1 MTYMKPIAGH
11 SSTKWIRYY
20 LFKNGR
26 ALDKDFLNLTD
37 RDWKGRDWAKV
48 MDQTREIFGNDIPVK
63 KDGTVRTYEHIIISL
78 DEKDGGVDLE
88 DFRDFVNEWASKW
101 FDSRGPE
108 GEGIGRFEVAI
119 AYHNDNKARATDGK
133 QGILHAHLV
142 INNTELETKR
152 RISGLLTTK
161 VVQAMRADLQTMS
174 LERGWHAF
182 ATDGKSYTQS
192 EMTAKGLQVS
202 RGKRLDRAM
211 AALDNVL
218 ANEAKGAQYED
229 LGKAMMDRMEERVSV
244 NKMIPETYD
253 DAAPN
258 EPNDKAPETQGARPS
273 HAGDIE
279 GFSYTTMRT
288 DDGRVLRLV
297 VPRGF
302 GDSDTMAER
311 QIESREGWS
320 WKDDIRDR
328 VDIAA
333 RISKGPADFASK
345 LGELG
350 ITVNYNRNGDLVY
363 HHPSD
368 PATRKVKGSTLGK
381 RYAASSIEQTMAEK
395 YASRRQRA
403 QALVGRERWMNED
416 ERAAALAIAKAAA
429 PCTRE
434 GAELMSRLKST
445 IEQNDS
451 APRDQSRRG
460 TNVEYP
466 SSLANSLGIEYPKT
480 SSAGDG
486 RRKKMTE
493 EEILEA
499 MADVRD
505 EKGYGGL
512 AANNPTGTSPKSNSS
527 RQQEDAAEIQ
537 KSKHH

>member
-1 MTYMKPIAGH
+1 MTYMKPLSGH
-11 SSTKWIRYY
+11 SSVKWIRYY
-20 LFKNGR
+20 LFKNDR

-48 MDQTREIFGNDIPVK
+48 MDRTREIFGNNVPVK
-63 KDGTVRTYEHIIISL
+63 KDAKVRTYEHMIISL
-78 DEKDGGVDLE
+78 DEKDNGVELD

-119 AYHNDNKARATDGK
+119 AYHDDNTAREADGK
-133 QGILHAHLV
+133 QGILHAHIV

-192 EMTAKGLQVS
+192 EMDAKGLKVS

-218 ANEAKGAQYED
+218 VNEAKGAQQENFGD
-229 LGKAMMDRMEERVSV
+229 ALQKQLDERRPVE
-244 NKMIPETYD
+244 KLIPETYD
-253 DAAPN
+253 DIAVGKSQPIVGDN
-258 EPNDKAPETQGARPS
+258 KANSSSGNK
-273 HAGDIE
+273 

-288 DDGRVLRLV
+288 DDGRVMRLV
-297 VPRGF
+297 VPHGF
-302 GDSDTMAER
+302 GDSETMAER
-311 QIESREGWS
+311 QIETREGWS

-328 VDIAA
+328 VDVAV

-350 ITVNYNRNGDLVY
+350 IKVNYNRDGDLIY

-368 PATRKVKGSTLGK
+368 PASRKVKGSTLGK
-381 RYAASSIEQTMAEK
+381 KYAAVSIEQAIAEK
-395 YASRRQRA
+395 YTSQRQRV
-403 QALVGRERWMNED
+403 QGLSNRERWMNDD
-416 ERAAALAIAKAAA
+416 ERAAALAIAKAAI

-434 GAELMSRLKST
+434 GAELIGRLKST

-451 APRDQSRRG
+451 APRDEIRRG
-460 TNVEYP
+460 GKAEYP
-466 SSLANSLGIEYPKT
+466 SSLASSLGIEYPKP
-480 SSAGDG
+480 SAAGDG

-499 MADVRD
+499 MADIRD
-505 EKGYGGL
+505 EKGFGGL
-512 AANNPTGTSPKSNSS
+512 AANNPTSS
-527 RQQEDAAEIQ
+527 SSKPNTGQQQEDATEIQ
-537 KSKHH
+537 KTKHH

>member
-1 MTYMKPIAGH
+1 MTYMKILSGH
-11 SSTKWIRYY
+11 SSAKWIRYY
-20 LFKNGR
+20 LFKNDR

-48 MDQTREIFGNDIPVK
+48 MDRTREIFGNNVSVK
-63 KDGTVRTYEHIIISL
+63 KNTKVRTYEHMIISL
-78 DEKDGGVDLE
+78 DEKDDGVELD

-108 GEGIGRFEVAI
+108 GQGIGRFEVAI
-119 AYHNDNKARATDGK
+119 AYHDDNTAREAEGK

-152 RISGLLTTK
+152 RISGLRTTK

-182 ATDGKSYTQS
+182 ATDGKSYTQA
-192 EMTAKGLQVS
+192 EMDAKGLKVS

-218 ANEAKGAQYED
+218 VNEAKGAQQENFGD
-229 LGKAMMDRMEERVSV
+229 ALQKQLDERRPVE
-244 NKMIPETYD
+244 KLIPETYD
-253 DAAPN
+253 DIAAAKSQPTAGEN
-258 EPNDKAPETQGARPS
+258 KANSSSENK
-273 HAGDIE
+273 
-279 GFSYTTMRT
+279 GFSYTSMRT
-288 DDGRVLRLV
+288 EDGRVLRLV
-297 VPRGF
+297 VPHGF
-302 GDSDTMAER
+302 GDSETMAER
-311 QIESREGWS
+311 QIETREGWS

-328 VDIAA
+328 VDVAV

-350 ITVNYNRNGDLVY
+350 IKVNYNRDGDLIY

-368 PATRKVKGSTLGK
+368 PASRKVKGSTLGK
-381 RYAASSIEQTMAEK
+381 QYAATSIEQVIAEK
-395 YASRRQRA
+395 HTSQRQRA
-403 QALVGRERWMNED
+403 QSLPSRERWMNDD
-416 ERAAALAIAKAAA
+416 ERAAALAIAKAAL

-434 GAELMSRLKST
+434 GAELMGRLKST

-451 APRDQSRRG
+451 ATRDEIRHG
-460 TNVEYP
+460 MGVEYP
-466 SSLANSLGIEYPKT
+466 SSLANSLGIEYPKPST
-480 SSAGDG
+480 AGDG

-499 MADVRD
+499 MADIRD
-505 EKGYGGL
+505 EKGFGGL
-512 AANNPTGTSPKSNSS
+512 AANNPTNSTTKPNS
-527 RQQEDAAEIQ
+527 GQQQEDAAEIQ

>member
-1 MTYMKPIAGH
+1 MTYMKPLSGH
-11 SSTKWIRYY
+11 SSVKWIRYY
-20 LFKNGR
+20 LFKNDR

-48 MDQTREIFGNDIPVK
+48 MDRTREIFGNNVPVK
-63 KDGTVRTYEHIIISL
+63 KDAKVRTYEHMIISL
-78 DEKDGGVDLE
+78 DEKDGGVELD

-119 AYHNDNKARATDGK
+119 AYHDDNTARAADGK
-133 QGILHAHLV
+133 RGILHAHLV

-161 VVQAMRADLQTMS
+161 VIQAMRADLQTMS

-182 ATDGKSYTQS
+182 ATDGKSYTQA
-192 EMTAKGLQVS
+192 EMDAKGLQVS

-211 AALDNVL
+211 VALDNVL
-218 ANEAKGAQYED
+218 ANEAKGAQDAD
-229 LGKAMMDRMEERVSV
+229 LGKAMMERMEERYPVRRMV
-244 NKMIPETYD
+244 PETYGGPSPEKT
-253 DAAPN
+253 APV
-258 EPNDKAPETQGARPS
+258 EAETGTAQP
-273 HAGDIE
+273 GDVP

-288 DDGRVLRLV
+288 EDGKVLRLV

-311 QIESREGWS
+311 QIERREGWS

-328 VDIAA
+328 VDVAV
-333 RISKGPADFASK
+333 RISKGPADFAAK
-345 LGELG
+345 LAELG
-350 ITVNYNRNGDLVY
+350 ITVNYNRNGDFVY

-368 PATRKVKGSTLGK
+368 PETRKVKGSTLGR
-381 RYAASSIEQTMAEK
+381 RYAAQSIEQSMAEK

-403 QALVGRERWMNED
+403 QGLVGRERWMNED
-416 ERAAALAIAKAAA
+416 ERAAALAIAKAAK

-434 GAELMSRLKST
+434 GAELMGRLKST

-451 APRDQSRRG
+451 APRDQTRRG
-460 TNVEYP
+460 SNVEYP
-466 SSLANSLGIEYPKT
+466 SSLASSLGIEYPKA
-480 SSAGDG
+480 SASGDG
-486 RRKKMTE
+486 RRKRMTE

-512 AANNPTGTSPKSNSS
+512 AANNPTGTSPKPNGS
-527 RQQEDAAEIQ
+527 RQQEDATEIQ

>member
-1 MTYMKPIAGH
+1 MTYMKILSGH
-11 SSTKWIRYY
+11 SSAKWIRYY
-20 LFKNGR
+20 LFKNDR
-26 ALDKDFLNLTD
+26 AIDKDFLNLTD

-48 MDQTREIFGNDIPVK
+48 MDRTREIFGNDAPVK
-63 KDGTVRTYEHIIISL
+63 KDTKVRTYEHFIISL
-78 DEKDGGVDLE
+78 DEKDDGVELD

-108 GEGIGRFEVAI
+108 GQGIGRFEVAI
-119 AYHNDNKARATDGK
+119 AYHDDNTAREAEGK

-152 RISGLLTTK
+152 RISGLRTTK

-182 ATDGKSYTQS
+182 ATDGKSYTQA
-192 EMTAKGLQVS
+192 EMDAKGLKVS

-218 ANEAKGAQYED
+218 ANEAKGAQIED
-229 LGKAMMDRMEERVSV
+229 FSEAMQDQLDERHPVD
-244 NKMIPETYD
+244 KLIPETFTVG
-253 DAAPN
+253 AAPSSQPKVG
-258 EPNDKAPETQGARPS
+258 EAGPTASDKVS
-273 HAGDIE
+273 

-288 DDGRVLRLV
+288 DDGRVMRLV
-297 VPRGF
+297 VPHGF
-302 GDSDTMAER
+302 GDSETMAER
-311 QIESREGWS
+311 QIETREGWS

-328 VDIAA
+328 VDVAM

-350 ITVNYNRNGDLVY
+350 IKVNYNREGDLIY

-368 PATRKVKGSTLGK
+368 PASRKVKGSTLGK
-381 RYAASSIEQTMAEK
+381 QYAATSIEQVIAEK
-395 YASRRQRA
+395 HTSQRQRS
-403 QALVGRERWMNED
+403 QSLPSRERWMNDD
-416 ERAAALAIAKAAA
+416 ERAAALAIAKAAI

-434 GAELMSRLKST
+434 GAELIGRLKST

-451 APRDQSRRG
+451 AARDEIRHG
-460 TNVEYP
+460 MGVEYP
-466 SSLANSLGIEYPKT
+466 SSLANSLGIEYPKHT
-480 SSAGDG
+480 TAGDS

-499 MADVRD
+499 MADIRD
-505 EKGYGGL
+505 EKGFGGL
-512 AANNPTGTSPKSNSS
+512 AANNPTNSTTKSNSGQ
-527 RQQEDAAEIQ
+527 QQEDAAEIQ

>member
-1 MTYMKPIAGH
+1 MTYMKVLSGH
-11 SSTKWIRYY
+11 SSAKWIRYY
-20 LFKNGR
+20 LFKNDR

-48 MDQTREIFGNDIPVK
+48 MDRTREIFGNNVPVK
-63 KDGTVRTYEHIIISL
+63 KDTKVRTYEHMIISL
-78 DEKDGGVDLE
+78 DEKDDGVELD

-119 AYHNDNKARATDGK
+119 AYHDDNKARGVQGK
-133 QGILHAHLV
+133 QGILHAHIV

-152 RISGLLTTK
+152 RISGLRTTK

-192 EMTAKGLQVS
+192 EMDAKGLKVS

-218 ANEAKGAQYED
+218 ANEAKGAQIED
-229 LGKAMMDRMEERVSV
+229 FGEAMQDQLDERRSV
-244 NKMIPETYD
+244 DKLIPETFTGGT
-253 DAAPN
+253 APSSQPKADN
-258 EPNDKAPETQGARPS
+258 ADPPSSDKVSGL
-273 HAGDIE
+273 
-279 GFSYTTMRT
+279 SYTTMRT
-288 DDGRVLRLV
+288 DDGRVMRLV
-297 VPRGF
+297 VPHGF

-311 QIESREGWS
+311 QIENREGWS

-328 VDIAA
+328 VDIAM

-350 ITVNYNRNGDLVY
+350 IQINYNRNGDIVY

-368 PATRKVKGSTLGK
+368 PVSRKVKGSTLGK
-381 RYAASSIEQTMAEK
+381 RYAAESIEQSMAEK
-395 YASRRQRA
+395 YAGRRQRTQGIA
-403 QALVGRERWMNED
+403 GRERWMDDD
-416 ERAAALAIAKAAA
+416 ERSAALAIAKAAV

-434 GAELMSRLKST
+434 GAELMDRLKST
-445 IEQNDS
+445 IEKNDS
-451 APRDQSRRG
+451 IPREQVSRG
-460 TNVEYP
+460 NNVEYP
-466 SSLANSLGIEYPKT
+466 SSLANSLGIEYPKAY
-480 SSAGDG
+480 SGGDSH
-486 RRKKMTE
+486 RKKKTE

-499 MADVRD
+499 MADMRD

-512 AANNPTGTSPKSNSS
+512 AANNPTGTSSNSGNS
-527 RQQEDAAEIQ
+527 QHQEDATEIQ

>member
-1 MTYMKPIAGH
+1 MTYMKPLSGH
-11 SSTKWIRYY
+11 SSVKWIRYY
-20 LFKNGR
+20 LFKNDR

-48 MDQTREIFGNDIPVK
+48 MDRTREIFGNNVPVK
-63 KDGTVRTYEHIIISL
+63 KDTKVRTYEHMIISL
-78 DEKDGGVDLE
+78 DEKDNGVELD

-119 AYHNDNKARATDGK
+119 AYHDDNKARGVQGK
-133 QGILHAHLV
+133 QGILHAHIV

-182 ATDGKSYTQS
+182 ATDGKSYTQA
-192 EMTAKGLQVS
+192 EMDAKGLQVS

-211 AALDNVL
+211 AALDRVL
-218 ANEAKGAQYED
+218 ANEARGAQIKDYGD
-229 LGKAMMDRMEERVSV
+229 AMQEKMEETYSV
-244 NKMIPETYD
+244 EKMIPETYTGSESSSLRLKVGKAD
-253 DAAPN
+253 PTKSN
-258 EPNDKAPETQGARPS
+258 EI
-273 HAGDIE
+273 AGL
-279 GFSYTTMRT
+279 SYTTMTT
-288 DDGRVLRLV
+288 DDGRMMRLV

-311 QIESREGWS
+311 QIETREGWT

-328 VDIAA
+328 VDVAM
-333 RISKGPADFASK
+333 RISKDPVDFATK
-345 LGELG
+345 LNELG
-350 ITVNYNRNGDLVY
+350 VQINYNRDGDLVY

-368 PATRKVKGSTLGK
+368 PISRKVKGLTLG
-381 RYAASSIEQTMAEK
+381 RQYTAESIEQTMAEK
-395 YASRRQRA
+395 YGDRRQRA
-403 QALVGRERWMNED
+403 HNLPGRERWMTED
-416 ERAAALAIAKAAA
+416 ERSAALAITKAAM

-434 GAELMSRLKST
+434 GTELMNRLKSA
-445 IEQNDS
+445 IAKNDS
-451 APRDQSRRG
+451 APRKQMSHVS
-460 TNVEYP
+460 NVEYP

-493 EEILEA
+493 DEILEA
-499 MADVRD
+499 MADIRD
-505 EKGYGGL
+505 EKGHGGL
-512 AANNPTGTSPKSNSS
+512 AANNPTGTSSNTGIS
-527 RQQEDAAEIQ
+527 QHQEDATEIQ
-537 KSKHH
+537 KTKHH

>member
-1 MTYMKPIAGH
+1 MTYMKILSGH
-11 SSTKWIRYY
+11 SSAKWIRYY
-20 LFKNGR
+20 LFKNDR

-48 MDQTREIFGNDIPVK
+48 MDRTREIFGNNVPVK
-63 KDGTVRTYEHIIISL
+63 KDTKVRTYEHFIISL
-78 DEKDGGVDLE
+78 DEKDDGVELD

-108 GEGIGRFEVAI
+108 GQGIGRFEVAI
-119 AYHNDNKARATDGK
+119 AYHDDNKARGVQGK

-152 RISGLLTTK
+152 RISGLRTTK

-182 ATDGKSYTQS
+182 ATDGKSYTQT
-192 EMTAKGLQVS
+192 EMDEKGLKVS

-211 AALDNVL
+211 SALDRVL
-218 ANEAKGAQYED
+218 ANEAKGAQIED
-229 LGKAMMDRMEERVSV
+229 FSEAMQDQLDKRHPID
-244 NKMIPETYD
+244 KLIPETFTVG
-253 DAAPN
+253 AAPSSQPKVG
-258 EPNDKAPETQGARPS
+258 EGDPIASDKVS
-273 HAGDIE
+273 

-288 DDGRVLRLV
+288 EDGRVMRLV
-297 VPRGF
+297 VPHGF
-302 GDSDTMAER
+302 GDSETMAER
-311 QIESREGWS
+311 QIETREGWS

-328 VDIAA
+328 VDVAV

-350 ITVNYNRNGDLVY
+350 IKVNYNREGDLVY

-368 PATRKVKGSTLGK
+368 PASRKVKGSTLGK
-381 RYAASSIEQTMAEK
+381 QYAATSIEQVIAEK
-395 YASRRQRA
+395 HTSQRQRS
-403 QALVGRERWMNED
+403 QSLPSRERWMNDD
-416 ERAAALAIAKAAA
+416 ERAAALAIAKAAI

-434 GAELMSRLKST
+434 GAELMGRLKST

-451 APRDQSRRG
+451 AARDEIRHG
-460 TNVEYP
+460 MGVEYP
-466 SSLANSLGIEYPKT
+466 SSLANSLGIEYPKPST
-480 SSAGDG
+480 VGDS

-499 MADVRD
+499 MADIRD
-505 EKGYGGL
+505 EKGFGGL
-512 AANNPTGTSPKSNSS
+512 AANNPTNSTTKSNSGQ
-527 RQQEDAAEIQ
+527 QQEDAAEIQ

>member
-1 MTYMKPIAGH
+1 MTYMKILSGH
-11 SSTKWIRYY
+11 SSAKWIRYY
-20 LFKNGR
+20 LFKNDR

-48 MDQTREIFGNDIPVK
+48 MDRTREIFGNNVPVK
-63 KDGTVRTYEHIIISL
+63 KNTKVRTYEHMIISL
-78 DEKDGGVDLE
+78 DEKDDGVELD

-108 GEGIGRFEVAI
+108 GQGIGRFEVAI
-119 AYHNDNKARATDGK
+119 AYHDDNTAREAEGK

-152 RISGLLTTK
+152 RISGLRTTK

-182 ATDGKSYTQS
+182 ATDGKSYTQA
-192 EMTAKGLQVS
+192 EMDAKGLKVS

-218 ANEAKGAQYED
+218 VNEAKGAQQENFGD
-229 LGKAMMDRMEERVSV
+229 ALQKQLDERRPVE
-244 NKMIPETYD
+244 KLIPETYD
-253 DAAPN
+253 DIAAAKSQPTAGEN
-258 EPNDKAPETQGARPS
+258 KANSSSENK
-273 HAGDIE
+273 
-279 GFSYTTMRT
+279 GFSYTSMRT
-288 DDGRVLRLV
+288 EDGRVLRLV
-297 VPRGF
+297 VPHGF
-302 GDSDTMAER
+302 GDSETMAER
-311 QIESREGWS
+311 QIETREGWS

-328 VDIAA
+328 VDVAV

-350 ITVNYNRNGDLVY
+350 IKVNYNRDGDLIY

-368 PATRKVKGSTLGK
+368 PASRKVKGSTLGK
-381 RYAASSIEQTMAEK
+381 QYAATSIEQVIAEK
-395 YASRRQRA
+395 HTSQRQRA
-403 QALVGRERWMNED
+403 QSLPSRERWMNDD
-416 ERAAALAIAKAAA
+416 ERAAALAIAKAAI

-434 GAELMSRLKST
+434 GAELMGRLKST

-451 APRDQSRRG
+451 ATRDEIRHG
-460 TNVEYP
+460 MGVEYP
-466 SSLANSLGIEYPKT
+466 SSLANSLGIEYPKPST
-480 SSAGDG
+480 AGDG

-499 MADVRD
+499 MADIRD
-505 EKGYGGL
+505 EKGFGGL
-512 AANNPTGTSPKSNSS
+512 AANNPTNSTTKSNS
-527 RQQEDAAEIQ
+527 RQQQEDAAEIQ
-537 KSKHH
+537 KTKHH

>member
-1 MTYMKPIAGH
+1 MTYMKPLSGH
-11 SSTKWIRYY
+11 SSVKWIRYY
-20 LFKNGR
+20 LFKNDR

-48 MDQTREIFGNDIPVK
+48 MDRTREIFGNNVPVK
-63 KDGTVRTYEHIIISL
+63 KDTKVRTYEHMIISL
-78 DEKDGGVDLE
+78 DEMDNGVEFD

-101 FDSRGPE
+101 FDSRGSK

-119 AYHNDNKARATDGK
+119 AYHDDNTAREAEGK
-133 QGILHAHLV
+133 QGILHAHIV

-182 ATDGKSYTQS
+182 ATDGKSYTQA
-192 EMTAKGLQVS
+192 EMDEKGLKVS

-218 ANEAKGAQYED
+218 ANEAKGAKVED
-229 LGKAMMDRMEERVSV
+229 FGEAMQQQLDERRSV
-244 NKMIPETYD
+244 EKLIPETYTD
-253 DAAPN
+253 SLTASRQPSDGKPDSTN
-258 EPNDKAPETQGARPS
+258 SDKFTGL
-273 HAGDIE
+273 
-279 GFSYTTMRT
+279 SYTTMRT
-288 DDGRVLRLV
+288 DDGRAMRLV

-311 QIESREGWS
+311 QIEQREGWS

-328 VDIAA
+328 VDIAM
-333 RISKGPADFASK
+333 RISKGPNDFASK

-350 ITVNYNRNGDLVY
+350 IQINYNRNGDIVF

-368 PATRKVKGSTLGK
+368 PASRKVKGSTLGK
-381 RYAASSIEQTMAEK
+381 RYAATAIEQTMAEK
-395 YASRRQRA
+395 YVSRRQRA
-403 QALVGRERWMNED
+403 QGLVSRERWMDED
-416 ERAAALAIAKAAA
+416 ERGAALAIAKAAA

-451 APRDQSRRG
+451 APRDKVTSG
-460 TNVEYP
+460 SNVEYP
-466 SSLANSLGIEYPKT
+466 SSLANSLGIEYPKA
-480 SSAGDG
+480 SAAGDG
-486 RRKKMTE
+486 RRKKLTE
-493 EEILEA
+493 EETLEA
-499 MADVRD
+499 MADIRD

-512 AANNPTGTSPKSNSS
+512 AANNPTGTSSNSGNS
-527 RQQEDAAEIQ
+527 HQQEDANEIQ
-537 KSKHH
+537 KTKHH

>member
-1 MTYMKPIAGH
+1 MTYMKILSGH
-11 SSTKWIRYY
+11 SSVKWIRYY
-20 LFKNGR
+20 LFKNDR

-48 MDQTREIFGNDIPVK
+48 MDRTREIFGNNVPVK
-63 KDGTVRTYEHIIISL
+63 KNTKVRTYEHMIISL
-78 DEKDGGVDLE
+78 DEKDDGVELE

-108 GEGIGRFEVAI
+108 GQGIGRFEVAI
-119 AYHNDNKARATDGK
+119 AYHDDNTAREAEGK

-152 RISGLLTTK
+152 RISGLRTTK

-182 ATDGKSYTQS
+182 ATDGKSYTQA
-192 EMTAKGLQVS
+192 EMNAKGLKVS

-211 AALDNVL
+211 AAIDNVL
-218 ANEAKGAQYED
+218 ANEAKGAQIED
-229 LGKAMMDRMEERVSV
+229 FGKAMQDQLDERRPVE
-244 NKMIPETYD
+244 KLIPETYD
-253 DAAPN
+253 DIAVGKSQPTAGEN
-258 EPNDKAPETQGARPS
+258 KANSSSENK
-273 HAGDIE
+273 

-288 DDGRVLRLV
+288 EDGRVLRLV
-297 VPRGF
+297 VPHGF
-302 GDSDTMAER
+302 GDSETMAER
-311 QIESREGWS
+311 QIETREGWS

-328 VDIAA
+328 VDVAV

-350 ITVNYNRNGDLVY
+350 IKVNYNRDGDLIY

-368 PATRKVKGSTLGK
+368 PASRKVKGSTLGK
-381 RYAASSIEQTMAEK
+381 QYAATSIEQVIAEK
-395 YASRRQRA
+395 HTSQRQRA
-403 QALVGRERWMNED
+403 QSLPSRERWMNDD
-416 ERAAALAIAKAAA
+416 ERAAALAIAKAAI

-434 GAELMSRLKST
+434 GAELMGRLKST
-445 IEQNDS
+445 IEQSDS
-451 APRDQSRRG
+451 ATRDEIRHG
-460 TNVEYP
+460 MGVEYP
-466 SSLANSLGIEYPKT
+466 SSLANSLGIEYPKPST
-480 SSAGDG
+480 AGDG

-499 MADVRD
+499 MADIRD
-505 EKGYGGL
+505 EKGFGGL
-512 AANNPTGTSPKSNSS
+512 AANNPTNSTTKSNSGQ
-527 RQQEDAAEIQ
+527 QQEDAVEIQ

>member
-1 MTYMKPIAGH
+1 MTYMKPLSGH
-11 SSTKWIRYY
+11 SSVKWIRYY
-20 LFKNGR
+20 LFKNDR

-48 MDQTREIFGNDIPVK
+48 MDRTREIFGNNVPVK
-63 KDGTVRTYEHIIISL
+63 KDTKVRTYEHIIISL
-78 DEKDGGVDLE
+78 DEKDNGVELD

-108 GEGIGRFEVAI
+108 GEGIGRFQVAI
-119 AYHNDNKARATDGK
+119 AYHDDNKAREAEGK
-133 QGILHAHLV
+133 RGILHAHLV

-161 VVQAMRADLQTMS
+161 VVQAMGADIQSMS

-182 ATDGKSYTQS
+182 ATDGKSYTKT
-192 EMTAKGLQVS
+192 EMDAKGLQVS
-202 RGKRLDRAM
+202 RGKRLNRAM
-211 AALDNVL
+211 QALDKVL
-218 ANEAKGAQYED
+218 ADESKGAQDVD
-229 LGKAMMDRMEERVSV
+229 LGKAMMERMEERYPVR
-244 NKMIPETYD
+244 KMVPETYRGPSPEEANPAETKTG
-253 DAAPN
+253 DAQP
-258 EPNDKAPETQGARPS
+258 
-273 HAGDIE
+273 GDVP

-288 DDGRVLRLV
+288 EDGKVLRLV

-311 QIESREGWS
+311 QIERREGWS

-328 VDIAA
+328 VVVAV
-333 RISKGPADFASK
+333 RISKGPADFAAK
-345 LGELG
+345 LAELG
-350 ITVNYNRNGDLVY
+350 ITVNYNRNGDFVY

-368 PATRKVKGSTLGK
+368 PEARKVKGSTLGR
-381 RYAASSIEQTMAEK
+381 RYAAPSIEQSMAEK

-403 QALVGRERWMNED
+403 QGLASRERWMNED
-416 ERAAALAIAKAAA
+416 ERAAALAIAKAAK

-434 GAELMSRLKST
+434 GAELMGRLKST

-451 APRDQSRRG
+451 APRDQTRG
-460 TNVEYP
+460 GSNVEYP
-466 SSLANSLGIEYPKT
+466 SSLASSFGIDYPKA
-480 SSAGDG
+480 SASGDG
-486 RRKKMTE
+486 RRKRMTE

-512 AANNPTGTSPKSNSS
+512 AANNPTGTSPKSNGS

>member
-1 MTYMKPIAGH
+1 MTYMKPLSGH
-11 SSTKWIRYY
+11 SSVKWIRYY
-20 LFKNGR
+20 LFKNDR

-48 MDQTREIFGNDIPVK
+48 MDRTREIFGNDKPVK
-63 KDGTVRTYEHIIISL
+63 KDTKVRTYEHMIISL
-78 DEKDGGVDLE
+78 DEKDDGVELD

-119 AYHNDNKARATDGK
+119 AYHDDNTAREAEGK

-142 INNTELETKR
+142 INNTELDTKR

-161 VVQAMRADLQTMS
+161 VIQSMRADLQTMS

-182 ATDGKSYTQS
+182 ATDGKSYTQA
-192 EMTAKGLQVS
+192 EMDAKGLKVS

-211 AALDNVL
+211 AAIDNVL
-218 ANEAKGAQYED
+218 ANEAKGAQIED
-229 LGKAMMDRMEERVSV
+229 FGKAMQDQLDERRPVD
-244 NKMIPETYD
+244 KLIPETFMD
-253 DAAPN
+253 DVITSQQSKTGKADSTAPN
-258 EPNDKAPETQGARPS
+258 KVFGL
-273 HAGDIE
+273 
-279 GFSYTTMRT
+279 SYTTMRT
-288 DDGRVLRLV
+288 EDGRVMRLV
-297 VPRGF
+297 VPHGF

-311 QIESREGWS
+311 QIENREGWS

-328 VDIAA
+328 VDIAV

-350 ITVNYNRNGDLVY
+350 IKVNYNRDGDLIY

-368 PATRKVKGSTLGK
+368 PASRKVKGSTLGK
-381 RYAASSIEQTMAEK
+381 QYAATSIEQVIAEK
-395 YASRRQRA
+395 HTSQRQRA
-403 QALVGRERWMNED
+403 QSLPSRERWMNDD
-416 ERAAALAIAKAAA
+416 ERAAALAIVKAAI

-434 GAELMSRLKST
+434 GAELMGRLKST

-451 APRDQSRRG
+451 ATRDEIRHG
-460 TNVEYP
+460 MGVEYP
-466 SSLANSLGIEYPKT
+466 SSLANSLGIEYPKPST
-480 SSAGDG
+480 AGDG

-499 MADVRD
+499 MADIRD
-505 EKGYGGL
+505 EKGFGGL
-512 AANNPTGTSPKSNSS
+512 AANNPTNPTTKSNSGQ
-527 RQQEDAAEIQ
+527 QQEDAAEIQ

>member
-1 MTYMKPIAGH
+1 MTYMKPLSGH
-11 SSTKWIRYY
+11 SSVKWIRYY
-20 LFKNGR
+20 LFKNDR

-48 MDQTREIFGNDIPVK
+48 MDRTREIFGNNVPVK
-63 KDGTVRTYEHIIISL
+63 KDAKVRTYEHMIISL
-78 DEKDGGVDLE
+78 DEKDNGVELD

-101 FDSRGPE
+101 FGSRGPE
-108 GEGIGRFEVAI
+108 GEGIGRFEGAI
-119 AYHNDNKARATDGK
+119 AYHDDNTAREAEGK

-142 INNTELETKR
+142 INNTELDTKR

-182 ATDGKSYTQS
+182 ATDGKSYTQT
-192 EMTAKGLQVS
+192 EMDAKGLKVS

-218 ANEAKGAQYED
+218 VNEAKGAQQENFGD
-229 LGKAMMDRMEERVSV
+229 ALQKQLDERRPVE
-244 NKMIPETYD
+244 KLIPETYD
-253 DAAPN
+253 DIAVGKSQPPAGEN
-258 EPNDKAPETQGARPS
+258 KANSSSENK
-273 HAGDIE
+273 

-297 VPRGF
+297 VPHGF
-302 GDSDTMAER
+302 GDSETMAER
-311 QIESREGWS
+311 QIETREGWS

-328 VDIAA
+328 VDVAV

-350 ITVNYNRNGDLVY
+350 IKVNYNRDGDLIY

-368 PATRKVKGSTLGK
+368 PTSRKVKGSTLGK
-381 RYAASSIEQTMAEK
+381 QYAATSIEQVIAEK
-395 YASRRQRA
+395 HTSQRQRS
-403 QALVGRERWMNED
+403 QSLPSRERWMNDD
-416 ERAAALAIAKAAA
+416 ERAAALAIAKAAI

-434 GAELMSRLKST
+434 GAELMGRLKST

-451 APRDQSRRG
+451 ATRDEIRHG
-460 TNVEYP
+460 MGVEYP
-466 SSLANSLGIEYPKT
+466 SSLANSLGIEYPKPST
-480 SSAGDG
+480 AGDG

-499 MADVRD
+499 MADIRD
-505 EKGYGGL
+505 EKGFGGL
-512 AANNPTGTSPKSNSS
+512 AANNPTNPTTKSNSGQ
-527 RQQEDAAEIQ
+527 QQEDAAEIQ

>member
-1 MTYMKPIAGH
+1 MTYMKPLSGH
-11 SSTKWIRYY
+11 SSVKWIRYY
-20 LFKNGR
+20 LFKNDR

-48 MDQTREIFGNDIPVK
+48 MDRTREIFGNNVPVK
-63 KDGTVRTYEHIIISL
+63 KDAKVRTYEHMIISL
-78 DEKDGGVDLE
+78 DEKDNGVELD

-101 FDSRGPE
+101 LDSRGPE

-119 AYHNDNKARATDGK
+119 AYHDDNTARAADGK
-133 QGILHAHLV
+133 QGILHAHIV

-161 VVQAMRADLQTMS
+161 VIQAMRADLQTMS

-182 ATDGKSYTQS
+182 ATDGNSYTQT
-192 EMTAKGLQVS
+192 EMDAKGLQVS

-218 ANEAKGAQYED
+218 ANEAKGAQDAD
-229 LGKAMMDRMEERVSV
+229 LGKAMMDRMEERYPVR
-244 NKMIPETYD
+244 KMVPETYGGPNPEK
-253 DAAPN
+253 AA
-258 EPNDKAPETQGARPS
+258 AAVTETGNAHP
-273 HAGDIE
+273 GDVP

-288 DDGRVLRLV
+288 EDGKVLRLV

-311 QIESREGWS
+311 QIERREGWS

-328 VDIAA
+328 VDVAV
-333 RISKGPADFASK
+333 RISRGPADFAAK
-345 LGELG
+345 LAELG
-350 ITVNYNRNGDLVY
+350 ITVNYNRNGDFVY

-368 PATRKVKGSTLGK
+368 PEARKVKGSTLGR
-381 RYAASSIEQTMAEK
+381 RYAAQSIEQSMAEK

-403 QALVGRERWMNED
+403 QGLVGRERWMNED
-416 ERAAALAIAKAAA
+416 ERAAALAIAKAAK

-434 GAELMSRLKST
+434 GAELMDRLKST

-451 APRDQSRRG
+451 APRDQTRRG
-460 TNVEYP
+460 SNVEYP
-466 SSLANSLGIEYPKT
+466 SSLASSLGIDYPKA
-480 SSAGDG
+480 SASGDG
-486 RRKKMTE
+486 RRKRMTE

-512 AANNPTGTSPKSNSS
+512 AANNPTGTSPKPNGS
-527 RQQEDAAEIQ
+527 RQQEDATEIQ

>member
-1 MTYMKPIAGH
+1 MTYMKILSGH
-11 SSTKWIRYY
+11 SSAKWIRYY
-20 LFKNGR
+20 LFKNDR

-48 MDQTREIFGNDIPVK
+48 MDRTREIFGNNVPVK
-63 KDGTVRTYEHIIISL
+63 KNTKVRTYEHMIISL
-78 DEKDGGVDLE
+78 DEKDDGVELD

-108 GEGIGRFEVAI
+108 GQGIGRFEVAI
-119 AYHNDNKARATDGK
+119 AYHDDNTAREAEGK

-152 RISGLLTTK
+152 RISGLRTTK

-182 ATDGKSYTQS
+182 ATDGKSYTQA
-192 EMTAKGLQVS
+192 EMDAKGLKVS

-218 ANEAKGAQYED
+218 INEAKGAQQENFGD
-229 LGKAMMDRMEERVSV
+229 ALQKQLDERRPGE
-244 NKMIPETYD
+244 KLIPETYD
-253 DAAPN
+253 DIAAAKSQPTAGEN
-258 EPNDKAPETQGARPS
+258 KANSSSENK
-273 HAGDIE
+273 
-279 GFSYTTMRT
+279 GFSYTSMRT
-288 DDGRVLRLV
+288 EDGRVLRLV
-297 VPRGF
+297 VPHGF
-302 GDSDTMAER
+302 GDSETMAER
-311 QIESREGWS
+311 QIETREGWS

-328 VDIAA
+328 VDVAV

-350 ITVNYNRNGDLVY
+350 IKVNYNRDGDLIY

-368 PATRKVKGSTLGK
+368 PASRKVKGSTLGK
-381 RYAASSIEQTMAEK
+381 QYAATSIEQVIAEK
-395 YASRRQRA
+395 HTSQRQRA
-403 QALVGRERWMNED
+403 QSLPSRERWMNDD
-416 ERAAALAIAKAAA
+416 ERAAALAIAKAAI

-434 GAELMSRLKST
+434 GAELMGRLKST

-451 APRDQSRRG
+451 ATRDEIRHG
-460 TNVEYP
+460 MGVEYP
-466 SSLANSLGIEYPKT
+466 SSLANSLGIEYPKP
-480 SSAGDG
+480 SPAGDG

-499 MADVRD
+499 MADIRD
-505 EKGYGGL
+505 EKGFGGL
-512 AANNPTGTSPKSNSS
+512 AANNPTNSTTKPNS
-527 RQQEDAAEIQ
+527 GQQQEDAAEIQ

>member
-1 MTYMKPIAGH
+1 MTYMKILSGH
-11 SSTKWIRYY
+11 SSVKWIRYY
-20 LFKNGR
+20 LFKNDR

-48 MDQTREIFGNDIPVK
+48 MDRTREIFGNNVPVK
-63 KDGTVRTYEHIIISL
+63 KNTKVRTYEHMIISL
-78 DEKDGGVDLE
+78 DEKDDGVELE

-108 GEGIGRFEVAI
+108 GQGIGRFEVAI
-119 AYHNDNKARATDGK
+119 AYHDDNTAREAEGK

-152 RISGLLTTK
+152 RISGLRTTK
-161 VVQAMRADLQTMS
+161 VVQAMRGDLQTMS

-182 ATDGKSYTQS
+182 ATDGKSYTQA
-192 EMTAKGLQVS
+192 EMNAKGLKVS

-211 AALDNVL
+211 AAIDNVL
-218 ANEAKGAQYED
+218 ANEAKGAQIED
-229 LGKAMMDRMEERVSV
+229 FGKAMQDQLDERRPVE
-244 NKMIPETYD
+244 KLIPETYD
-253 DAAPN
+253 DIAVGKSQPTAGEN
-258 EPNDKAPETQGARPS
+258 KANSSSENK
-273 HAGDIE
+273 

-288 DDGRVLRLV
+288 EDGRVLRLV
-297 VPRGF
+297 VPHGF
-302 GDSDTMAER
+302 GDSETMAER
-311 QIESREGWS
+311 QIETREGWS

-328 VDIAA
+328 VDVAV

-350 ITVNYNRNGDLVY
+350 IKVNYNRDGDLIY

-368 PATRKVKGSTLGK
+368 PASRKVKGSTLGK
-381 RYAASSIEQTMAEK
+381 QYTATSIEQVIAEK
-395 YASRRQRA
+395 HTSQRQRA
-403 QALVGRERWMNED
+403 QSLPSRERWMNDD
-416 ERAAALAIAKAAA
+416 ERAAALAIAKAAI

-434 GAELMSRLKST
+434 GAELMGRLKST

-451 APRDQSRRG
+451 ATRDEIRHG
-460 TNVEYP
+460 MGVEYQ
-466 SSLANSLGIEYPKT
+466 SSLANSLGIEYPKPST
-480 SSAGDG
+480 AGDG

-499 MADVRD
+499 MADIRD
-505 EKGYGGL
+505 EKGFGGL
-512 AANNPTGTSPKSNSS
+512 AANNPTNSTTKSNSGQ
-527 RQQEDAAEIQ
+527 QQEDAVEIQ

>member
-1 MTYMKPIAGH
+1 MTYMKILSGH
-11 SSTKWIRYY
+11 SSAKWIRYY
-20 LFKNGR
+20 LFKNDR

-37 RDWKGRDWAKV
+37 RDWKGRDCAKV
-48 MDQTREIFGNDIPVK
+48 MDRTREIFGNNVPVK
-63 KDGTVRTYEHIIISL
+63 KDTKVRTYEHFIISL
-78 DEKDGGVDLE
+78 DEKDDGVELD

-108 GEGIGRFEVAI
+108 GQGIGRFEVAI
-119 AYHNDNKARATDGK
+119 AYHDDNKARGVQGK

-152 RISGLLTTK
+152 RISGLRTTK

-182 ATDGKSYTQS
+182 ATDGKSYTQA
-192 EMTAKGLQVS
+192 EMDEKGLKVS

-211 AALDNVL
+211 SALDRVL
-218 ANEAKGAQYED
+218 ANEAKGAQIED
-229 LGKAMMDRMEERVSV
+229 FSEAMQDQLDKRHPID
-244 NKMIPETYD
+244 KLIPETFTVG
-253 DAAPN
+253 AAPSSQPKVG
-258 EPNDKAPETQGARPS
+258 EGDPIASDKVS
-273 HAGDIE
+273 

-288 DDGRVLRLV
+288 EDGRVMRLV
-297 VPRGF
+297 VPHGF
-302 GDSDTMAER
+302 GDSETMAER
-311 QIESREGWS
+311 QIETREGWS

-328 VDIAA
+328 VDVAV

-350 ITVNYNRNGDLVY
+350 IKVNYNREGDLVY

-368 PATRKVKGSTLGK
+368 PASRKVKGSTLGK
-381 RYAASSIEQTMAEK
+381 QYAATSIEQVIAEK
-395 YASRRQRA
+395 HTSQRQRS
-403 QALVGRERWMNED
+403 QSLSSRERWMNDD
-416 ERAAALAIAKAAA
+416 ERAAALAIAKAAI

-434 GAELMSRLKST
+434 GAELMGRLKST

-451 APRDQSRRG
+451 AARDEVRHG
-460 TNVEYP
+460 MGVEYP
-466 SSLANSLGIEYPKT
+466 SSLANSLGIEYPKP
-480 SSAGDG
+480 SAAGDN

-499 MADVRD
+499 MADIRD
-505 EKGYGGL
+505 EKGFGGL
-512 AANNPTGTSPKSNSS
+512 AANNPTNSTTKSNSGQ
-527 RQQEDAAEIQ
+527 QQEDAAEIQ

>member
-1 MTYMKPIAGH
+1 MTYMKILSGH
-11 SSTKWIRYY
+11 SSAKWIRYY
-20 LFKNGR
+20 LFKNDR
-26 ALDKDFLNLTD
+26 AIDKDFLNLTD

-48 MDQTREIFGNDIPVK
+48 MDRTREIFGNDVPVK
-63 KDGTVRTYEHIIISL
+63 KDTKVRTYEHFIISL
-78 DEKDGGVDLE
+78 DEKDDGVELD

-108 GEGIGRFEVAI
+108 GQGIGRFEVAI
-119 AYHNDNKARATDGK
+119 AYHDDNTAREAEGK

-152 RISGLLTTK
+152 RISGLRTTK

-182 ATDGKSYTQS
+182 ATDGKSYTQA
-192 EMTAKGLQVS
+192 EMDAKGLKVS

-218 ANEAKGAQYED
+218 ANEAKGAQIED
-229 LGKAMMDRMEERVSV
+229 FSEAMQDQLDERHPVD
-244 NKMIPETYD
+244 KLIPETFTVG
-253 DAAPN
+253 AAPSSQPKVG
-258 EPNDKAPETQGARPS
+258 EAGPTASDKVS
-273 HAGDIE
+273 

-288 DDGRVLRLV
+288 DDGRVMRLV
-297 VPRGF
+297 VPHGF
-302 GDSDTMAER
+302 GDSETMAER
-311 QIESREGWS
+311 QIETREGWS

-328 VDIAA
+328 VDVAM

-350 ITVNYNRNGDLVY
+350 IKVNYNREGDLIY

-368 PATRKVKGSTLGK
+368 PASRKVKGSTLGK
-381 RYAASSIEQTMAEK
+381 QYAATSIEQVIAEK
-395 YASRRQRA
+395 HTSQRQRS
-403 QALVGRERWMNED
+403 QSLPSRERWMNDD
-416 ERAAALAIAKAAA
+416 ERAAALAIAKAAI

-434 GAELMSRLKST
+434 GAELMGRLKST

-451 APRDQSRRG
+451 AARDEIRHG
-460 TNVEYP
+460 MGVEYP
-466 SSLANSLGIEYPKT
+466 SSLANSLGIEYPKHT
-480 SSAGDG
+480 TAGDS

-499 MADVRD
+499 MADIRD
-505 EKGYGGL
+505 EKGFGGL
-512 AANNPTGTSPKSNSS
+512 AANNPTNSTTKSNSGQ
-527 RQQEDAAEIQ
+527 QQEDAAEIQ